1 MSDSQRDRNLRGT
14 SGERPVAVGFLV
26 HDPIKSTRQKKRLDT
41 ARRRS
46 QLLPFFREN
55 RAVKGFT
62 RRALRALD
70 SAIFS

>member
-1 MSDSQRDRNLRGT
+1 LMQLAVDRNFCC
-14 SGERPVAVGFLV
+14 FL
-26 HDPIKSTRQKKRLDT
+26 
-41 ARRRS
+41 
-46 QLLPFFREN
+46 REN

>member
-1 MSDSQRDRNLRGT
+1 LWKRRRPGATHGDGLALISRLKST
-14 SGERPVAVGFLV
+14 S
-26 HDPIKSTRQKKRLDT
+26 IKSTREKKTVDT

-46 QLLPFFREN
+46 QLLLLFREN